1 MIHLSYSQAN
11 LVEMKVNRL
20 TTFPY
25 HRIKEDIRKRIH
37 GGEWRDASRLPSSRN
52 LAESYQSSVNTIEKA
67 IKELCGEGLLT
78 RDNRRGTYLADGGL
92 LSLPISR
99 IRGENGKGSGLI
111 AASVIGI
118 DNPLWGAALRGIEDV
133 LQPKGYQ
140 LMSSS
145 DNRSLDKLESFVAS
159 AIARQ
164 VEGIILSP
172 IHGGLDEPRSRQI
185 YEKLAGCGIP
195 VIFLDRRVW
204 DTDIPFVTSDNASGA
219 YSLTKLLLAKGHRRI
234 AFVRNSDL
242 STFYERLLG
251 MRQAFIEAGVSYEAE
266 YDLCIPTRFENFESE
281 FEDFVARLAHALD
294 TKRYTAVFAANDQI
308 AEAALAALERLG
320 KRVPDEM
327 SLVTYDAQGLNGK
340 LRLDLTGANQPFY
353 DMGRSAAIE
362 IVHAAEG
369 KQPIAVAG
377 HICKADI
384 HYGSSVWEAKI
395 E

>member
-1 MIHLSYSQAN
+1 MIHMSYSQAN
-11 LVEMKVNRL
+11 LAEMKVNWL
-20 TTFPY
+20 STYPY

-37 GGEWRDASRLPSSRN
+37 IGEWQGSSRLPSSRN

-92 LSLPISR
+92 SSVSQSMS
-99 IRGENGKGSGLI
+99 GSGLI

-118 DNPLWGAALRGIEDV
+118 DNPLWGAALRGIEDA

-145 DNRSLDKLESFVAS
+145 DNRSFDKLESFVAS
-159 AIARQ
+159 AIERQ

-172 IHGGLDEPRSRQI
+172 IHGGQDELRSRQL
-185 YEKLAGCGIP
+185 YERLSASGIP

-204 DTDIPFVTSDNASGA
+204 DSDIPFVTSDNAAGA

-251 MRQAFIEAGVSYEAE
+251 MRQAFIEAGVPFEAD
-266 YDLCIPTRFENFESE
+266 YDLSIPTRFENFESE
-281 FEDFVARLAHALD
+281 IEAFVSRLAYALG
-294 TKRYTAVFAANDQI
+294 TMRYTAVFAANDQI

-320 KRVPDEM
+320 RRVPDDM

-340 LRLDLTGANQPFY
+340 LRLDITGANQPFY
-353 DMGRSAAIE
+353 EMGRSAALQLL
-362 IVHAAEG
+362 HAAEG

-384 HYGSSVWEAKI
+384 HYGSSVREAKI

>member
-1 MIHLSYSQAN
+1 MPTY
-11 LVEMKVNRL
+11 
-20 TTFPY
+20 PY

-37 GGEWRDASRLPSSRN
+37 IGEWQGSSRLPSSRN

-78 RDNRRGTYLADGGL
+78 RDNRRGTYLAAGGL
-92 LSLPISR
+92 SSVSPSR
-99 IRGENGKGSGLI
+99 SGSGLI

-118 DNPLWGAALRGIEDV
+118 GNPLWGAALRGIEEV

-145 DNRSLDKLESFVAS
+145 DNSSLDKLESFVAS

-172 IHGGLDEPRSRQI
+172 IHGGQDELRSRQL
-185 YEKLAGCGIP
+185 YERLSASGIP

-204 DTDIPFVTSDNASGA
+204 DSDIPFVTSDNASGA

-251 MRQAFIEAGVSYEAE
+251 MRQAFIEAGVPFETD
-266 YDLCIPTRFENFESE
+266 YDLCIPTRFENFECE
-281 FEDFVARLAHALD
+281 FEGFVSRLANALG
-294 TKRYTAVFAANDQI
+294 TMRYTAVFAANDQI

-320 KRVPDEM
+320 RRVPDEM
-327 SLVTYDAQGLNGK
+327 SLVTYDAQGVNGK
-340 LRLDLTGANQPFY
+340 LRLDITGANQPFY
-353 DMGRSAAIE
+353 DMGRSAALQLM
-362 IVHAAEG
+362 HAAEG

-384 HYGSSVWEAKI
+384 HYGSSVREAKI